1 MNVYKSVVIS
11 LLTLLLGAG
20 CCTSARSPKPLD
32 TNSELSDEQIAKH
45 VQNATVAFVIGPNGD
60 KAPYCGGVWIDEKH
74 ILTAAH
80 CAEVL
85 GRTIFGIEEE
95 EDYNA
100 VGDLAMFLN
109 NSDIKDGIIPQD
121 FTWMGVVKKVD
132 KDHDLA
138 IVQSISDTSYHTT
151 SIVAVK
157 ETNIGETVHIVG
169 HPVGLTWSYTKGY
182 VASIRNALGPVL
194 GQRPINAKVFQ
205 VSAPIWVGNS
215 GGGAFN
221 SDGHLIGLCSW
232 ITLRAPSIGFF
243 IHKEQIKKFL
253 SD

>member
-1 MNVYKSVVIS
+1 MNAYKSVVIS

-20 CCTSARSPKPLD
+20 CCTSATSKPLAVR
-32 TNSELSDEQIAKH
+32 TELSDEQIAKH
-45 VQNATVAFVIGPNGD
+45 VQNATVAFVVGPNGD
-60 KAPYCGGVWIDEKH
+60 KAPYCGGIWVDEKH

-85 GRTIFGIEEE
+85 GRTIFGVEEE

-109 NSDIKDGIIPQD
+109 NSDIKDGAIPQD
-121 FTWMGVVKKVD
+121 FTWMGVVKKID
-132 KDHDLA
+132 KEHDLA
-138 IVQSISDTSYHTT
+138 LVQSISDTSYHTI
-151 SIVAVK
+151 SDVATK
-157 ETNIGETVHIVG
+157 DAEIGETIHIVG
-169 HPVGLTWSYTKGY
+169 HPIGLTWSYTKGY
-182 VASIRNALGPVL
+182 IAAIRNALGPVL
-194 GQRPINAKVFQ
+194 GQRPISSKVFQ
-205 VSAPIWVGNS
+205 ISAPIWVGNS

-243 IHKEQIKKFL
+243 IHKDQIKSFL
-253 SD
+253 SN